1 MNSALFLLN
10 VLALVIFI
18 GFQFHQQ
25 AHDPALIHFDA
36 AQSIPAPVARVASSN
51 AQEPGMAAQGVNDAV
66 VVQRIERYTF

>member
-1 MNSALFLLN
+1 MLN
-10 VLALVIFI
+10 ALALVTFI

-25 AHDPALIHFDA
+25 THDPAVIHVNA
-36 AQSIPAPVARVASSN
+36 AQSIPAPVARVASSS